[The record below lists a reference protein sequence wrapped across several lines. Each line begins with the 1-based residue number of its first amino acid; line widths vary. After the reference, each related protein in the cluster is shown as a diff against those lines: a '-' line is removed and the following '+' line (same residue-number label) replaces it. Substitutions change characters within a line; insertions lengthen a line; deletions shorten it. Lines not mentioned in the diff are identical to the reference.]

1 MECIYLKHCYRAHY
15 EVVLSVEDQNINISK
30 PSANTAMEEIVRLV
44 PKTSMPITKEVS
56 TENETF
62 NYQCASS
69 DNTMEE
75 PHPITTGKANL
86 HHWKQNLQGSCH
98 QGHPKFG
105 ASAGKQRVLNSLAS
119 LMYCNVKHT
128 KNWDVTDMN
137 VVLNTGNELYKFL
150 AGSSTMHND
159 YVLVTEIPRQI
170 ECFNKEFTFEFHDSL
185 YGLISP
191 GNCEHDSGFQSY
203 TVNEALGIALVESDG
218 AFVTFKGNTYIIL
231 KDRHSFYVFDPHS
244 RDMYGKV
251 SRCGTSILLEFH
263 TIEELSSHC
272 AELANSMKTTR
283 LEQFEITGVKVAN
296 SCGHSHQ

>member
-1 MECIYLKHCYRAHY
+1 M
-15 EVVLSVEDQNINISK
+15 
-30 PSANTAMEEIVRLV
+30 
-44 PKTSMPITKEVS
+44 
-56 TENETF
+56 
-62 NYQCASS
+62 
-69 DNTMEE
+69 
-75 PHPITTGKANL
+75 
-86 HHWKQNLQGSCH
+86 
-98 QGHPKFG
+98 
-105 ASAGKQRVLNSLAS
+105 
-119 LMYCNVKHT
+119 
-128 KNWDVTDMN
+128 
-137 VVLNTGNELYKFL
+137 
-150 AGSSTMHND
+150 
-159 YVLVTEIPRQI
+159 
-170 ECFNKEFTFEFHDSL
+170 

-251 SRCGTSILLEFH
+251 SGCGTSILLEFH

>member
-62 NYQCASS
+62 NYQCASY
-69 DNTMEE
+69 DNKMEE

-86 HHWKQNLQGSCH
+86 HYWKQNLQGSCH

-119 LMYCNVKHT
+119 LMYCKVKHT

-170 ECFNKEFTFEFHDSL
+170 ECFNKEFKFEFRNL
-185 YGLISP
+185 NFMI
-191 GNCEHDSGFQSY
+191 
-203 TVNEALGIALVESDG
+203 
-218 AFVTFKGNTYIIL
+218 
-231 KDRHSFYVFDPHS
+231 
-244 RDMYGKV
+244 
-251 SRCGTSILLEFH
+251 RC
-263 TIEELSSHC
+263 
-272 AELANSMKTTR
+272 M
-283 LEQFEITGVKVAN
+283 V
-296 SCGHSHQ
+296 